1 VNDRTPDQ
9 TAADGAGPERIAPER
24 AGGARR
30 GAGLLLCA
38 AAFAL
43 LRVPLLLW
51 SAAGGDG
58 SPDRGVRAAY
68 RQAVEALTETQ
79 ATRIANAVGLTSES
93 EALLRRHLRAGRLV
107 TFLPYPGPD
116 WERILRNQFEQFK
129 NLLYPTPRDAEFAQ
143 DAASLAKW
151 IEPAMEG
158 RLVVVD
164 GTQENAELPVR
175 GEFDLLGEQRLG
187 PVRLRFW
194 MLRKA
199 VR

>member
-1 VNDRTPDQ
+1 MNDRTPD
-9 TAADGAGPERIAPER
+9 AGPDR

-30 GAGLLLCA
+30 GAPALLCAA

-43 LRVPLLLW
+43 LRVPFALW
-51 SAAGGDG
+51 SAGQRV
-58 SPDRGVRAAY
+58 PAAC
-68 RQAVEALTETQ
+68 QHAVAALTETQ
-79 ATRIANAVGLTSES
+79 AARTANAVGLTTQS
-93 EALLRRHLRAGRLV
+93 EALLRRHLPRNGRLV
-107 TFLPYPGPD
+107 TFAPYPGPD
-116 WERILRNQFEQFK
+116 WEGILRNQFEQFK

-151 IEPAMEG
+151 IDPAMEG

-175 GEFDLLGEQRLG
+175 GEFELLGEQRLG
-187 PVRLRFW
+187 AVRLRFW

-199 VR
+199 AR